1 MPTHSLIK
9 VSALLLVAAAAS
21 TSHAQMKPSPS
32 APPASTVTMPGAD
45 ASNTFKEIAAQTAG
59 EKWLVLIDRGEY
71 AKAWDECAQLF
82 RERVTRQQWTDT
94 LPTTREPFGAAKARK
109 VELAAYR
116 TALPGAPDGQYV
128 TVRYRTNFEKKENAE
143 ELITLSFEDGAWRP
157 TGYFIR

>member
-1 MPTHSLIK
+1 MPTHSLIL
-9 VSALLLVAAAAS
+9 VSVLLVAVASAAN
-21 TSHAQMKPSPS
+21 AQMKPAPQ
-32 APPASTVTMPGAD
+32 APPASAVPMPGAD
-45 ASNTFKEIAAQTAG
+45 ASNTFKELAAQTAG

-82 RERVTRQQWTDT
+82 RERVTRQQWTET
-94 LPTTREPFGAAKARK
+94 LPSTREPFGAAKARK

-143 ELITLSFEDGAWRP
+143 ELITLSYEDGAWRP